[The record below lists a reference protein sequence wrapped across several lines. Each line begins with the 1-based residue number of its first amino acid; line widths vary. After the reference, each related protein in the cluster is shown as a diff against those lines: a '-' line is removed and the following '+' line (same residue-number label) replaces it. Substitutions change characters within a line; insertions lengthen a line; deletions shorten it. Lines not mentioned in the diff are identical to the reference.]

1 MDDQTIAELTSLRRR
16 ASFERFANADVGKSQ
31 ESRHSQRAL

>member
-16 ASFERFANADVGKSQ
+16 ASFERFANAELGEFQDL
-31 ESRHSQRAL
+31 RHLQRAL